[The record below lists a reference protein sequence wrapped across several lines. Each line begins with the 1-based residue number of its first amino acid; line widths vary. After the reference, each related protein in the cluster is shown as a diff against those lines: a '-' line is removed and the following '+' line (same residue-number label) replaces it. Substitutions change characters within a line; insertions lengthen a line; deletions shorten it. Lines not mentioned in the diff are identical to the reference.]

1 MSSAEIKRPKRR
13 RNRRGGGKPTA
24 APRTTQPALSAGS
37 EVTST
42 TPLHSEIMDR
52 QNHVPV
58 SSQLD
63 INSIPQPLAPRP
75 PNPYVDQEHCLLC
88 HRERPDPPAHKIPPK
103 EDGKSEGCALQNV
116 TQLPLWVC
124 PDCRRTVEEEEKNTK
139 LSTVESSF
147 LAQDFLLQ
155 SHIPLISSLQDFDT
169 SLVSSMPGND
179 GDRSNVSMCTCEQC
193 QERREI
199 AADQER
205 EVQQLQEN
213 WIELC
218 HVVRCIYWE
227 AGTALAGGLMKVPF
241 FSFSYLTSLT
251 SINEEDD
258 NSSKLSMPR
267 MKEAV
272 HRFCAIDPHNLYL
285 RLEREVED
293 FVREMHQRLLKQ
305 LSGGYKTPA
314 LAKQFVSMLLEEY
327 GALCSAAKTLSSF
340 LEELEKEHLQLFNL
354 TWMLHNKHLFHST
367 IYTDQTLHSNLD
379 MLTKQLRNGATHK
392 ETYPGESY
400 STVLH
405 KFLKFDDEM
414 SVVGAVWRDCEQ
426 LIQMFTEKQ
435 AHQVHCRQAI
445 HEDLDGYKR
454 KPCEE
459 LSHSQ
464 QVDVLRLLNG
474 SESTMHDKKHSGKKK
489 RCLCDECSISRLTT
503 SLLTPELYEEI
514 GLKQLAEGSPMQ
526 LSVLDNYLQ
535 GINPP
540 DLSSTSSSEC
550 SSQVDSEDIPIFS
563 RNDLVPSSYSSQ
575 NSDDSDDSD
584 DLDSESSPSPT
595 QDTEDKAYLLSQHA
609 LQAAANQLQG
619 IGSMNNSSGSPVD
632 SVNEDNVQTKQCECH
647 ACTTSAA
654 AASKALLSQA
664 VTAKAVEGF
673 KSTAPYLVYQNLM
686 NQPMDLSRHG
696 VTAKHPII
704 HPHLYNLSS
713 HKHPVRTPPTSTSQA
728 FHYDIEQQEQ
738 RRQLFRGDWNNAYES
753 AKKTL
758 SSRCASSDSDPDLLQ
773 SVKAALNS
781 RGVASNDLTAS
792 PYDMH
797 SALHMHS
804 TTATT
809 TTVVDKKHH
818 SGHTFSDTCL
828 SNGRTHHDITNRETQ
843 GDGHNHNIPKHNG
856 SSLPVPTTEFCAK
869 HMPAG
874 KVSAHQHQHQ
884 QSSSI
889 SSQQHQCSSAN
900 QLPSKLTADMLRLA
914 MTKKAKEGSKIDH
927 RRDCFEGFN
936 VSDCF
941 HHNNASLIDPPT
953 GICANALQTS
963 ASTPT
968 STSICSDPECETHLS
983 FEPEDTD
990 DSCSEKSSS
999 TVNSNR
1005 ERESKH
1011 CDCCYCEFFGHG
1023 AAAPMSRNYPEMRER
1038 LRLRLKERKP
1048 KENMKSYDESGEKH
1062 SGEKFSNI
1070 YDVDELVKFIKG
1082 DKGNKENQKQKEKQS
1097 SKAAKRQRQKQRKAE
1112 EKAKIEEEERI
1123 RHQHEVMEKLRQEQE
1138 KKAQLERAEKERLR
1152 KEEQQS
1158 KKRSRKQL
1166 EQQQQQESYAK
1177 TQRAHSELSNLHKKD
1192 EVSLVKHQKKDKVHA
1207 VGYESP
1213 SRSNHDKNGMTS
1225 TRKSQARESEISQ
1238 PVNNSKTKV
1247 KKAEMDF
1254 TKLNGVTQHRQ
1265 VLEKN
1270 GVKKTVSPSQNGELL
1285 NGERNKKNREVLKES
1300 DQVPTPTKDKK
1311 KKKKRQDP
1319 NTSIDEIFMPKEDIE
1334 IAEMDESEREIEAFK
1349 RFCMASTPVQHKEK
1363 VSFNVKDLNIKK
1375 GTVQAH

>member
-1 MSSAEIKRPKRR
+1 MSSSEIKRSKRR
-13 RNRRGGGKPTA
+13 RNRRGGGKPTTV
-24 APRTTQPALSAGS
+24 PRTQTNASGGEVAISNS
-37 EVTST
+37 EVMEGPHHNVPT
-42 TPLHSEIMDR
+42 T
-52 QNHVPV
+52 V
-58 SSQLD
+58 SQID
-63 INSIPQPLAPRP
+63 VNSIPQPLAPRP
-75 PNPYVDQEHCLLC
+75 PNPYLDREHCLLC
-88 HRERPDPPAHKIPPK
+88 HRERPDPPAHKVPPK
-103 EDGKSEGCALQNV
+103 EEGKTDGCTLQNV

-139 LSTVESSF
+139 LYESSL

-155 SHIPLISSLQDFDT
+155 SNMPLISSLQEFDT

-179 GDRSNVSMCTCEQC
+179 GDRSSVTMCSCDQC
-193 QERREI
+193 QERHQI

-205 EVQQLQEN
+205 EVQQLQED

-227 AGTALAGGLMKVPF
+227 AGTALA
-241 FSFSYLTSLT
+241 
-251 SINEEDD
+251 EDD

-272 HRFCAIDPHNLYL
+272 HRFCSIDPHNLYL

-305 LSGGYKTPA
+305 LSGGCKTPA

-367 IYTDQTLHSNLD
+367 IYTDQMLHSNLA

-426 LIQMFTEKQ
+426 LIQKFTEKQ
-435 AHQVHCRQAI
+435 SQQGYCRQI
-445 HEDLDGYKR
+445 LEQDLDVFKR
-454 KPCEE
+454 KACDEIG
-459 LSHSQ
+459 HNQ

-474 SESTMHDKKHSGKKK
+474 SESAMHDKKHSGKKK

-550 SSQVDSEDIPIFS
+550 SSQEDSEDIPIFS
-563 RNDLVPSSYSSQ
+563 RNDLVPSSYSSP

-584 DLDSESSPSPT
+584 DLDSESSPSPV
-595 QDTEDKAYLLSQHA
+595 QDPEDKAYLLSQNA
-609 LQAAANQLQG
+609 LQAAANQLQRL
-619 IGSMNNSSGSPVD
+619 GSMNNVSSGSPVD
-632 SVNEDNVQTKQCECH
+632 LVSKEESVQTKLCECH

-673 KSTAPYLVYQNLM
+673 KSAAPYLVYQNMM
-686 NQPMDLSRHG
+686 NQPVDLSRHG

-704 HPHLYNLSS
+704 HPHLYNLGS
-713 HKHPVRTPPTSTSQA
+713 HKQQTRTPPTSTSQA

-781 RGVASNDLTAS
+781 RGVASNDLTTS

-797 SALHMHS
+797 SSLHMHTS
-804 TTATT
+804 TANTI
-809 TTVVDKKHH
+809 TVVDKKHH
-818 SGHTFSDTCL
+818 SGHTFSDSCL
-828 SNGRTHHDITNRETQ
+828 GNGKTDHDAAREVE
-843 GDGHNHNIPKHNG
+843 GDGHANVHNSPKHTS
-856 SSLPVPTTEFCAK
+856 SSLPAPATEFCAK
-869 HMPAG
+869 HMPAA
-874 KVSAHQHQHQ
+874 KKASQQPSCATPSA
-884 QSSSI
+884 S
-889 SSQQHQCSSAN
+889 QHQCSSAN

-914 MTKKAKEGSKIDH
+914 MTKGQGRGKEGAKGDH
-927 RRDCFEGFN
+927 RSTRECFDGFDM
-936 VSDCF
+936 SGCF
-941 HHNNASLIDPPT
+941 HHGNASPGLIDPQT
-953 GICANALQTS
+953 GLCTTALQTS
-963 ASTPT
+963 TSTPT
-968 STSICSDPECETHLS
+968 STSICSDPECETHLP
-983 FEPEDTD
+983 FEAEDTD

-999 TVNSNR
+999 TVNSNQA
-1005 ERESKH
+1005 RESKH

-1023 AAAPMSRNYPEMRER
+1023 NENEFYLKSVSEMRDR

-1048 KENMKSYDESGEKH
+1048 KEHMDSYDEPSEKSSSGE
-1062 SGEKFSNI
+1062 FSRI
-1070 YDVDELVKFIKG
+1070 QDVDELVKFIKG
-1082 DKGNKENQKQKEKQS
+1082 DKGNKENQKQDGKENQKQS

-1112 EKAKIEEEERI
+1112 EKAKLEERA
-1123 RHQHEVMEKLRQEQE
+1123 RQQREN
-1138 KKAQLERAEKERLR
+1138 LEKERLQQER
-1152 KEEQQS
+1152 RAQHERAAKERLKKEEQQNR
-1158 KKRSRKQL
+1158 KKNRKQS
-1166 EQQQQQESYAK
+1166 EQQQQKEMQSK
-1177 TQRAHSELSNLHKKD
+1177 TQRVLAESNIATSSSPNKQE
-1192 EVSLVKHQKKDKVHA
+1192 EVSLSKQQLQKKETSNA
-1207 VGYESP
+1207 QGVGSASP
-1213 SRSNHDKNGMTS
+1213 SRSDHDKNGVTS
-1225 TRKSQARESEISQ
+1225 TNKMQAAEKITQS
-1238 PVNNSKTKV
+1238 NNSSKTKA
-1247 KKAEMDF
+1247 KKAETDY
-1254 TKLNGVTQHRQ
+1254 TKLNGITQNKQ
-1265 VLEKN
+1265 TSEKN
-1270 GVKKTVSPSQNGELL
+1270 GVKKMSAQSLNGELT
-1285 NGERNKKNREVLKES
+1285 NGEKNKKNKEALKDCES
-1300 DQVPTPTKDKK
+1300 TSRLSTPTKEKK
-1311 KKKKRQDP
+1311 KKKKRSQET
-1319 NTSIDEIFMPKEDIE
+1319 NTSIDEIFMPKEDVDF
-1334 IAEMDESEREIEAFK
+1334 AEMDESEREIEDFK
-1349 RFCMASTPVQHKEK
+1349 RFCMASTPLQHKEK

-1375 GTVQAH
+1375 GAVQAH